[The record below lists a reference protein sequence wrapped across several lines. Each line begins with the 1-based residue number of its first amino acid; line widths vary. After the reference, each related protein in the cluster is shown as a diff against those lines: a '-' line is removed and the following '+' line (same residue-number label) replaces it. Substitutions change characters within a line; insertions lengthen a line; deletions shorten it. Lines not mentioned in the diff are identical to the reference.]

1 MHSINSIPSA
11 RQRRRVSPLADELS
25 AIFSAIDDEPLLS
38 ALARYR
44 WTGRPGWSLRA
55 LWRAY
60 IAGYTL
66 GLPTTNALVR
76 RLQDDPALREVC
88 GFTGGALPS
97 RWTFNRFVSRL
108 SHHADAVERV
118 LAALTD
124 RLHELLPDFGK
135 GLALDA
141 STVRSWSNPDKPRIS
156 DPEASWTGKAGRGK
170 NKTTWYWGYKLH
182 LIVDAKY
189 ELPVT
194 ATVTT
199 ASPHDST
206 EFQPLLRKAREL
218 HAWLRP
224 SYVTADAGYDGK
236 RAYEFVVREMQS
248 VPIIKLR
255 RTKRTE
261 YESPDIA
268 DEDGTPRCLGGQ
280 EMTFLGHT
288 ADGNLRYA
296 CPAGGCHLRA
306 KREVVY
312 CDATAEIDPTADL
325 RRFALIPRKSP
336 RWHELYSTRQSVE
349 RCFSRLKQH
358 RALDSHCRRGLR
370 KVRLHALMG
379 LVTMQAAAVV
389 RAERGEVGRV
399 REVSR
404 RVA

>member
-1 MHSINSIPSA
+1 MPSTYSIPAA
-11 RQRRRVSPLADELS
+11 RQRGRVSPLADELS

-60 IAGYTL
+60 IAGSTL

-124 RLHELLPDFGK
+124 RLHKLLPDFGK

-280 EMTFLGHT
+280 EMTFLGYT
-288 ADGNLRYA
+288 DDGKLSYR
-296 CPAGGCHLRA
+296 CPTGGCQLKDRQG
-306 KREVVY
+306 VLY
-312 CDATAEIDPTADL
+312 CDTEAVIDPQENL
-325 RRFALIPRKSP
+325 RRFSLIPRATKEW
-336 RWHELYSTRQSVE
+336 RHLYATRQSVE

-370 KVRLHALMG
+370 KVTLHALMG

-389 RAERGEVGRV
+389 RADCGEVERV